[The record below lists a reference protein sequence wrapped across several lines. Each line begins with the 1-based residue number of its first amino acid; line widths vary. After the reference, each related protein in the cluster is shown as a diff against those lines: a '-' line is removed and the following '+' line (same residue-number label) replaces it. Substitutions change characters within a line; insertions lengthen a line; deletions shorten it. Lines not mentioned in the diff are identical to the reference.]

1 MGVMSMSARK
11 LGTLLRMRREE
22 LELTQEELADGICSV
37 PTLSRIENGERM
49 PTKNHF
55 ETLVERLGLSSL
67 MLDCFIDENTL
78 RINELKYQTQLCYIN
93 REYDRA
99 RECPKPPLC
108 KGRWLAV
115 RPDGGVA

>member
-1 MGVMSMSARK
+1 MSARK

-99 RECPKPPLC
+99 RERPKPPLC